1 MQLFYTPEITSSS
14 KQFTFDKTESRHIIR
29 VLRKNEGDEIQITNG
44 KGLLFTSKI
53 EIANDKKCLV
63 SIVNVESFKKRWN
76 FSF

>member
-1 MQLFYTPEITSSS
+1 MQLFYNAEINSDT
-14 KQFTFDKTESRHIIR
+14 KQVTFDKTESRHIVR

-63 SIVNVESFKKRWN
+63 NTSEVGNKAH
-76 FSF
+76 